1 MRRRTENRPKKRM
14 SAEDRRK
21 AILET
26 TISFISQFGFWGF
39 TIRDVAQAQ
48 NITEAGLLYYFKS
61 KEQLLEKTLKYAD
74 RTNQIAIAEHLGVQ
88 GVTGE
93 VLDDGI
99 AYHCDL
105 GLKAISTGTV
115 ETNADR
121 PEMVRLY
128 TLLESEALSKDHPV
142 HEYFEQRANQSAEGI
157 HVRGQA
163 RRYRR
168 SERTALQVLS
178 AMEGLQLRWL
188 NGSHDVDFVGGMEG
202 HHRPAHPR
210 PSRAVTSP
218 SPLPPPLC
226 RSAGDDG
233 HVPTANRQHVA
244 SCDLRAFFQ
253 SDRRGSRSSTVPSEP
268 TTTGATTTS
277 PDTGLAMVTSSAE

>member
-1 MRRRTENRPKKRM
+1 MRRRTESKTKKRM
-14 SAEDRRK
+14 SAEDRKK

-26 TISFISQFGFWGF
+26 TVSFISQFGFWGF

-61 KEQLLEKTLKYAD
+61 KEQLLEA
-74 RTNQIAIAEHLGVQ
+74 TNQIAIAEHLGVE

-93 VLDDGI
+93 VLQDGI
-99 AYHCDL
+99 AYHCAL

-142 HEYFEQRANQSAEGI
+142 HEYFEQREINLLKEYTFAAKRDG
-157 HVRGQA
+157 VA
-163 RRYRR
+163 DP
-168 SERTALQVLS
+168 ERTALQVLS

-188 NGSHDVDFVGGMEG
+188 NGSHDIDFVGEWK
-202 HHRPAHPR
+202 A
-210 PSRAVTSP
+210 
-218 SPLPPPLC
+218 LI
-226 RSAGDDG
+226 
-233 HVPTANRQHVA
+233 
-244 SCDLRAFFQ
+244 
-253 SDRRGSRSSTVPSEP
+253 
-268 TTTGATTTS
+268 
-277 PDTGLAMVTSSAE
+277 GLLIP

>member
-1 MRRRTENRPKKRM
+1 MRRRIEDKRRKQM

-26 TISFISQFGFWGF
+26 TVSFISQFGFWGF

-88 GVTGE
+88 SVTGE

-142 HEYFEQRANQSAEGI
+142 HEYFEQREINLLKEYTFAAKRDD
-157 HVRGQA
+157 VA
-163 RRYRR
+163 YP
-168 SERTALQVLS
+168 ERTALQVLS

-188 NGSHDVDFVGGMEG
+188 NGSQDVDFVGEWK
-202 HHRPAHPR
+202 A
-210 PSRAVTSP
+210 
-218 SPLPPPLC
+218 LI
-226 RSAGDDG
+226 
-233 HVPTANRQHVA
+233 
-244 SCDLRAFFQ
+244 DLLI
-253 SDRRGSRSSTVPSEP
+253 P
-268 TTTGATTTS
+268 
-277 PDTGLAMVTSSAE
+277 

>member
-1 MRRRTENRPKKRM
+1 MRRRTETTTKKRM

-21 AILET
+21 SILET

-48 NITEAGLLYYFKS
+48 NS
-61 KEQLLEKTLKYAD
+61 KEQLLEETLKYAD
-74 RTNQIAIAEHLGVQ
+74 RINQIAIAKYLGVE

-93 VLDDGI
+93 VLQDGI

-121 PEMVRLY
+121 LEMVRLY

-142 HEYFEQRANQSAEGI
+142 HEYFEQRETNLLREYAFAAKRDG
-157 HVRGQA
+157 VA
-163 RRYRR
+163 DP
-168 SERTALQVLS
+168 ERTALQVLS

-188 NGSHDVDFVGGMEG
+188 NGSHNIDFVAEWK
-202 HHRPAHPR
+202 A
-210 PSRAVTSP
+210 
-218 SPLPPPLC
+218 LI
-226 RSAGDDG
+226 
-233 HVPTANRQHVA
+233 
-244 SCDLRAFFQ
+244 DLII
-253 SDRRGSRSSTVPSEP
+253 P
-268 TTTGATTTS
+268 
-277 PDTGLAMVTSSAE
+277 

>member
-1 MRRRTENRPKKRM
+1 MRRRTETTTKKRM

-21 AILET
+21 SILET

-48 NITEAGLLYYFKS
+48 NITEAGLLYYYNS
-61 KEQLLEKTLKYAD
+61 KEQLLEETLKYAD
-74 RTNQIAIAEHLGVQ
+74 RINQIVIAKHLGVE

-93 VLDDGI
+93 VLQDGI

-121 PEMVRLY
+121 LEMVRLY

-142 HEYFEQRANQSAEGI
+142 HEYFEQRETNLLKEYAFAAKRDG
-157 HVRGQA
+157 VA
-163 RRYRR
+163 DP
-168 SERTALQVLS
+168 ERTALQVLS

-188 NGSHDVDFVGGMEG
+188 NGSHDIDFV
-202 HHRPAHPR
+202 
-210 PSRAVTSP
+210 
-218 SPLPPPLC
+218 
-226 RSAGDDG
+226 
-233 HVPTANRQHVA
+233 
-244 SCDLRAFFQ
+244 
-253 SDRRGSRSSTVPSEP
+253 
-268 TTTGATTTS
+268 
-277 PDTGLAMVTSSAE
+277 AEWKALINLIIP

>member
-48 NITEAGLLYYFKS
+48 NIT
-61 KEQLLEKTLKYAD
+61 
-74 RTNQIAIAEHLGVQ
+74 
-88 GVTGE
+88 
-93 VLDDGI
+93 DDGI

-142 HEYFEQRANQSAEGI
+142 HEYFEQREINLLREYAFAAKRDG
-157 HVRGQA
+157 VA
-163 RRYRR
+163 DP
-168 SERTALQVLS
+168 ERTALQVLS

-188 NGSHDVDFVGGMEG
+188 NGSHDVDFVGEWK
-202 HHRPAHPR
+202 AII
-210 PSRAVTSP
+210 
-218 SPLPPPLC
+218 
-226 RSAGDDG
+226 
-233 HVPTANRQHVA
+233 
-244 SCDLRAFFQ
+244 DLLI
-253 SDRRGSRSSTVPSEP
+253 P
-268 TTTGATTTS
+268 
-277 PDTGLAMVTSSAE
+277 

>member
-1 MRRRTENRPKKRM
+1 MRRRTENKPRKRM

-26 TISFISQFGFWGF
+26 TVSFISQFGFWGF

-61 KEQLLEKTLKYAD
+61 KEQLLEETLKYAD

-88 GVTGE
+88 SVTGE

-142 HEYFEQRANQSAEGI
+142 HEYFEQREINLLKEYAFAAERDG
-157 HVRGQA
+157 VA
-163 RRYRR
+163 DP
-168 SERTALQVLS
+168 ERTALQVLS
-178 AMEGLQLRWL
+178 AMEVCSCAGSTDRMTSTSSG
-188 NGSHDVDFVGGMEG
+188 NG
-202 HHRPAHPR
+202 R
-210 PSRAVTSP
+210 PS
-218 SPLPPPLC
+218 
-226 RSAGDDG
+226 
-233 HVPTANRQHVA
+233 
-244 SCDLRAFFQ
+244 
-253 SDRRGSRSSTVPSEP
+253 STCS
-268 TTTGATTTS
+268 S
-277 PDTGLAMVTSSAE
+277 PDPVGRRTATALRLSRR

>member
-1 MRRRTENRPKKRM
+1 MRRRTENKPRKRM

-26 TISFISQFGFWGF
+26 TVSFISQFGFWGF

-61 KEQLLEKTLKYAD
+61 KEQLLEETLKYAD

-142 HEYFEQRANQSAEGI
+142 HEYFEQREINLLKEYAFAAERDG
-157 HVRGQA
+157 VA
-163 RRYRR
+163 DP
-168 SERTALQVLS
+168 ERTALQVLS
-178 AMEGLQLRWL
+178 AMEGLRLRWL
-188 NGSHDVDFVGGMEG
+188 NGSHDVDFVGEWK
-202 HHRPAHPR
+202 AII
-210 PSRAVTSP
+210 
-218 SPLPPPLC
+218 
-226 RSAGDDG
+226 
-233 HVPTANRQHVA
+233 
-244 SCDLRAFFQ
+244 DLFI
-253 SDRRGSRSSTVPSEP
+253 P
-268 TTTGATTTS
+268 
-277 PDTGLAMVTSSAE
+277 

>member
-1 MRRRTENRPKKRM
+1 MRRYTERTPKKRL
-14 SAEDRRK
+14 SAEERK
-21 AILET
+21 RGILET

-48 NITEAGLLYYFKS
+48 NITEAGLLYYYKT
-61 KEQLLEKTLKYAD
+61 KEQLLEETLKYAD
-74 RTNQIAIAEHLGVQ
+74 QTNQIAIAKHLGVE

-93 VLDDGI
+93 VLEDGI

-142 HEYFEQRANQSAEGI
+142 HEYFEQRELNLLKEYAFAAERDA
-157 HVRGQA
+157 VPDP
-163 RRYRR
+163 
-168 SERTALQVLS
+168 ERTALQVLS

-188 NGSHDVDFVGGMEG
+188 NGSHEVDFVGEWK
-202 HHRPAHPR
+202 AII
-210 PSRAVTSP
+210 
-218 SPLPPPLC
+218 
-226 RSAGDDG
+226 
-233 HVPTANRQHVA
+233 
-244 SCDLRAFFQ
+244 DLLI
-253 SDRRGSRSSTVPSEP
+253 P
-268 TTTGATTTS
+268 
-277 PDTGLAMVTSSAE
+277 

>member
-1 MRRRTENRPKKRM
+1 MRRRIEDKRRKRM

-26 TISFISQFGFWGF
+26 TVSFISQFGFWGF

-61 KEQLLEKTLKYAD
+61 KEQLLEETLKYAD

-142 HEYFEQRANQSAEGI
+142 HEYFEQREINLLKEYAFAAERDGSNSLTSLLCNS
-157 HVRGQA
+157 RC
-163 RRYRR
+163 R
-168 SERTALQVLS
+168 SCPRWRVCSCAGSTDRMTSTSSGNGRPSSTCSSPDPVGRRTATALRLS
-178 AMEGLQLRWL
+178 
-188 NGSHDVDFVGGMEG
+188 
-202 HHRPAHPR
+202 
-210 PSRAVTSP
+210 
-218 SPLPPPLC
+218 
-226 RSAGDDG
+226 
-233 HVPTANRQHVA
+233 
-244 SCDLRAFFQ
+244 
-253 SDRRGSRSSTVPSEP
+253 RR
-268 TTTGATTTS
+268 
-277 PDTGLAMVTSSAE
+277 

>member
-1 MRRRTENRPKKRM
+1 MRRRIEDKRRKRM

-26 TISFISQFGFWGF
+26 TVSFISQFGFWGF

-61 KEQLLEKTLKYAD
+61 KEQLLEETLKHAD
-74 RTNQIAIAEHLGVQ
+74 RTNQIAIAEHLGVE

-93 VLDDGI
+93 VLQDGI

-115 ETNADR
+115 ETNATR

-142 HEYFEQRANQSAEGI
+142 HEYFEQREINLLKE
-157 HVRGQA
+157 
-163 RRYRR
+163 YTF
-168 SERTALQVLS
+168 TAKRDASPIRNAPHCRCYPPWKGCNCGGSTDLTISISL
-178 AMEGLQLRWL
+178 G
-188 NGSHDVDFVGGMEG
+188 NG
-202 HHRPAHPR
+202 RPDR
-210 PSRAVTSP
+210 PS
-218 SPLPPPLC
+218 LL
-226 RSAGDDG
+226 
-233 HVPTANRQHVA
+233 N
-244 SCDLRAFFQ
+244 
-253 SDRRGSRSSTVPSEP
+253 RSSFR
-268 TTTGATTTS
+268 
-277 PDTGLAMVTSSAE
+277 